1 MSEVDVIEIDPEE
14 QARLDEEK
22 RVIEEERIKKEHD
35 DNRARVAFTPATVKY
50 ICSKHAGSI
59 LATSEPSLSKLR
71 TSVGYKDLIEKASSL
86 FNQELAN
93 HNRLEEKTLPNTLL
107 VDLLYNM
114 GFDKKKDALEDIIN
128 KLFIKQADNIT
139 NENTNMNTETVFEM
153 KEGDSTTQLA
163 TEVYLTEYIDEM
175 QFCDIVTRFDAPSF
189 FYGQRL
195 RRNAGRGQVQEMIE
209 LIIRGCNPNTADG
222 EGLTSLHYASEFNRL
237 DVIRTLFDIFGESLM
252 LNPRDKYGWTPLY
265 CAVHHGNIEVVKLL
279 LELGA
284 DTSVSNAQQKTPLHC
299 AASQGRREICEILIA
314 GGASLNAEDK
324 HSVTPLHDCNFKG
337 HYQLF
342 EWLINGDSTAVSSDI
357 NEKND
362 ESDNHNGDN
371 GDAGEEG
378 KEQESKSTAY
388 KPKPREF
395 IKDILGYVP
404 EDYLGDYKYQEEIK
418 VDLEELSIKAE
429 SKSSRSPSRSPSR
442 ESKRSKQSER
452 SQRK

>member
-1 MSEVDVIEIDPEE
+1 MSEVDGIEIDPEE

-22 RVIEEERIKKEHD
+22 RVIEEERIKKEYEE
-35 DNRARVAFTPATVKY
+35 NRARVAFTPASVKY

-71 TSVGYKDLIEKASSL
+71 SAVGYKDLIEKAINI
-86 FNQELAN
+86 FNQELTN
-93 HNRLEEKTLPNTLL
+93 QNRLEDKTLPNTSL

-114 GFDKKKDALEDIIN
+114 GFDKKKEALQDIID
-128 KLFIKQADNIT
+128 KLFIKQTENI
-139 NENTNMNTETVFEM
+139 NENTNNMNTETVFEM
-153 KEGDSTTQLA
+153 KEGDMTNTTTQLA
-163 TEVYLTEYIDEM
+163 TEVYLTEFIDEI
-175 QFCDIVTRFDAPSF
+175 QFCDIVTRFEAPSF

-237 DVIRTLFDIFGESLM
+237 DVIRALFEICGESLM

-265 CAVHHGNIEVVKLL
+265 CAAHHGNIEVVKLL
-279 LELGA
+279 LEIGA

-299 AASQGRREICEILIA
+299 AASQGRREICEILIRA
-314 GGASLNAEDK
+314 GASLNAQDK

-337 HYQLF
+337 HYDLF
-342 EWLINGDSTAVSSDI
+342 QWLINGDSVSTSSEI
-357 NEKND
+357 IEPAD
-362 ESDNHNGDN
+362 EGDVVDAA
-371 GDAGEEG
+371 GDEG
-378 KEQESKSTAY
+378 KEQESKPTSY
-388 KPKPREF
+388 KPGPREI
-395 IKDILGYVP
+395 IKDILGYTP
-404 EDYLGDYKYQEEIK
+404 EDYGGEYKYQEDVK

>member
-1 MSEVDVIEIDPEE
+1 MSEEIVDVEIDPEE
-14 QARLDEEK
+14 QARQDEDRRLK
-22 RVIEEERIKKEHD
+22 EEAIIKEHE
-35 DNRARVAFTPATVKY
+35 DNRARVAFTPAKVKY

-71 TSVGYKDLIEKASSL
+71 TSNNYKDLIDNANNI
-86 FNQELAN
+86 FNQELTN
-93 HNRLEEKTLPNTLL
+93 QNRIDERTLPNTVLA
-107 VDLLYNM
+107 DLLFSM
-114 GFDKKKDALEDIIN
+114 GFDKNKDALQNIIN
-128 KLFIKQADNIT
+128 KLFIKQDNDNNNNDHNNI
-139 NENTNMNTETVFEM
+139 NTETVFEM
-153 KEGDSTTQLA
+153 NDGTSTTATQLA
-163 TEVYLTEYIDEM
+163 SEVYLTEFIDQI
-175 QFCDIVTRFDAPSF
+175 QFCDIVTRFEAPAF

-237 DVIRTLFDIFGESLM
+237 DVIRALFEICGESLM

-265 CAVHHGNIEVVKLL
+265 CAAHHGNIEVVKLL
-279 LELGA
+279 LEIGA

-299 AASQGRREICEILIA
+299 AASQGRREICEILIRA
-314 GGASLNAEDK
+314 GASLNAQDK

-337 HYQLF
+337 HYDLF
-342 EWLINGDSTAVSSDI
+342 QWLINGDSVSTSSEI
-357 NEKND
+357 IEPAD
-362 ESDNHNGDN
+362 EGDVVDAA
-371 GDAGEEG
+371 GDEG
-378 KEQESKSTAY
+378 KEQESKPTSY
-388 KPKPREF
+388 KPGPREI
-395 IKDILGYVP
+395 IKDILGYTP
-404 EDYLGDYKYQEEIK
+404 EDYGGEYKYQEDVK